1 MASHGSRKSA
11 PEGTPHS
18 HEPTPHENKVH
29 LEKHKADEGTN
40 NAFQQHDLDHRQGSF
55 EGTGN
60 HARTGNRGHQ

>member
-1 MASHGSRKSA
+1 MASHGNRKSA

-18 HEPTPHENKVH
+18 HEPQPNQEKVH
-29 LEKHKADEGTN
+29 EKKHGADEGTN
-40 NAFQQHDLDHRQGSF
+40 NAFQQHDKDQRLGSF